1 MKIPGGPPSSAR
13 PVATSGDRPAPHAWQ
28 RGIIRR
34 GNAARTFHFVKL
46 ANDPRDVFV
55 SGHLLD
61 RNNLG
66 RLVDSGDTVEV
77 QVALGTRGLR
87 ATAIRLPP

>member
-1 MKIPGGPPSSAR
+1 
-13 PVATSGDRPAPHAWQ
+13 VWQ
-28 RGIIRR
+28 RGVIRR
-34 GNAARTFHFVKL
+34 GNAAATYHFVKL
-46 ANDPRDVFV
+46 ANDGRDVYV

-61 RNNLG
+61 RNNLD
-66 RLVDSGDTVEV
+66 RLIDTGDTVEV